1 MVRTLSL
8 GKERKELS
16 EQYVRP
22 KEKFMGI
29 KISGPDDEKK
39 RQCKTL
45 LHTKTISS

>member
-16 EQYVRP
+16 EQYVRA

-29 KISGPDDEKK
+29 KISGPDDDPDPGL
-39 RQCKTL
+39 TAFGG
-45 LHTKTISS
+45 